1 MEGWNTGIA
10 EGWERNL
17 DHSGKAFF
25 LKPIIPSFRSKVERP
40 RVQRVKAHHPN
51 MPPFQ
56 HSGFQSI
63 LPYFQYSTLKTS
75 PSHNH
80 LLVFYDRKLGDKVLK
95 GLRILPR
102 IGLSTN
108 AYRGATVITAITLSS
123 LPEKAHYYN
132 KLQE

>member
-1 MEGWNTGIA
+1 MLPDIWNAGKM

-17 DHSGKAFF
+17 HPPEKVFF

-40 RVQRVKAHHPN
+40 RVQTVKAHHSN

-63 LPYFQYSTLKTS
+63 LPYFHYSKLKTS

-80 LLVFYDRKLGDKVLK
+80 LLFFVTENL
-95 GLRILPR
+95 
-102 IGLSTN
+102 
-108 AYRGATVITAITLSS
+108 AIRHQMI
-123 LPEKAHYYN
+123 A
-132 KLQE
+132 